1 MMDEFE
7 VTSPVKSWS
16 GWLQALQSC
25 NERLG
30 QCLADCDWEQAQYEV
45 TTRDHLLRESAPV
58 LMRLKKAEQEG
69 EAVDDLE
76 RVKQVLQEVQE
87 TGRAFLEAL
96 SERRQELEHRIKAVQ
111 QGRVTANLYRPTR
124 VDASPRFLDRDG

>member
-1 MMDEFE
+1 
-7 VTSPVKSWS
+7 
-16 GWLQALQSC
+16 
-25 NERLG
+25 
-30 QCLADCDWEQAQYEV
+30 V